1 MFVIHARIEEFIFY
15 HETETMLCNTCH
27 DFLLVKL
34 NPHRKLM
41 VGGGII
47 FKVQQPSL
55 IRLVIWVE
63 SGPRPLLVVGSRR
76 LGPGGSCYLSPQYQV
91 AGKNSNIK
99 KTIYAL

>member
-1 MFVIHARIEEFIFY
+1 
-15 HETETMLCNTCH
+15 MLELKNLYSITKQKPCYATH
-27 DFLLVKL
+27 VMTFFLLSL
-34 NPHRKLM
+34 TPIGIN
-41 VGGGII
+41 GGGII